1 MLSIAIGAK
10 GVLCF
15 SLLVVAV
22 AQEYLVRNNEVLIV
36 SCAGV
41 QGEVLE
47 LEVSGELS
55 DTITVTSDKSCLSD
69 GEIQVRSS
77 SSA

>member
-22 AQEYLVRNNEVLIV
+22 AQEYLVRNNEVLFV

-41 QGEVLE
+41 QGEVQE
-47 LEVSGELS
+47 REVSRE
-55 DTITVTSDKSCLSD
+55 DTITVASNKSCLSD

-77 SSA
+77 SSAKH